1 MGCASA
7 DGFVPLCFSCAN
19 EPHGSA
25 ASTAADAVPSW
36 LRARLCGA
44 TAAGLELV
52 SDITR
57 LSPHC
62 WATPSGLGG
71 GSVRRPGNQQAS
83 ECARGDAWPRSELS
97 PETRPDAW
105 STGGADGPRGG
116 PVSRG
121 VSGTSSGL
129 RAEGVAAPARALE
142 GELAF
147 SLAGTFRDTLLLSL
161 FLSTFIHFFYYLPSY
176 FSVTPGV
183 RHHFTA

>member
-25 ASTAADAVPSW
+25 ANTAADAVPSW

-44 TAAGLELV
+44 TAAGLELA

-71 GSVRRPGNQQAS
+71 GSVRRPGNRQAS
-83 ECARGDAWPRSELS
+83 ECARGDARPRLELS
-97 PETRPDAW
+97 PETRPDAR
-105 STGGADGPRGG
+105 SRVALTGP
-116 PVSRG
+116 
-121 VSGTSSGL
+121 
-129 RAEGVAAPARALE
+129 GVAPCPAA
-142 GELAF
+142 
-147 SLAGTFRDTLLLSL
+147 
-161 FLSTFIHFFYYLPSY
+161 
-176 FSVTPGV
+176 
-183 RHHFTA
+183 